1 MDLPKSVFSMP
12 ARRKITGLS
21 STITNVFAVA
31 IIPVI
36 RPTDDEVHGALQL
49 LGMSVDSVSCAYC
62 GDPHTEWDHLRPT
75 IKDQRPTGYISEIRN
90 FVPACGKCNQ
100 SKGNKNWRE
109 WMLSDA
115 PLSPK
120 TRSVEDLCR
129 KIANLEKYESQSGV
143 TCIHFGAVLSAEI
156 WGQHWKNWDA
166 VVGEMKKAEM
176 LAAKIGEKLQ
186 RSLPWAEA
194 CPSGETLS

>member
-1 MDLPKSVFSMP
+1 MELPKSVFSMP
-12 ARRKITGLS
+12 TPMTIKSRIS
-21 STITNVFAVA
+21 SVTNAFASA

-36 RPTDDEVHGALQL
+36 RPTDDEVREALQL

-90 FVPACGKCNQ
+90 LVPACGKCNQ

-115 PLSPK
+115 PFSPK
-120 TRSVEDLCR
+120 TRSVEDILR
-129 KIANLEKYESQSGV
+129 MRY
-143 TCIHFGAVLSAEI
+143 
-156 WGQHWKNWDA
+156 
-166 VVGEMKKAEM
+166 
-176 LAAKIGEKLQ
+176 
-186 RSLPWAEA
+186 
-194 CPSGETLS
+194 PS